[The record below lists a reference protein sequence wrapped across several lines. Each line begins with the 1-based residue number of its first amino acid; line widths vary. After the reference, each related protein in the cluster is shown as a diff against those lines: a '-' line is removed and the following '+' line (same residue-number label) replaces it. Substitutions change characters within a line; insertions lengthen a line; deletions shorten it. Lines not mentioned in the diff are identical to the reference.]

1 MDDRHKTP
9 RIYASGAQ
17 KRKLKVDRDN
27 QREEVI
33 SQIPKLTNYFISS
46 RQQMFQKMKLI
57 MKMLKF

>member
-33 SQIPKLTNYFISS
+33 SQILT
-46 RQQMFQKMKLI
+46 
-57 MKMLKF
+57 